1 MGWPPWPPLT
11 GATCPSLRRLEYCP
25 RPFRAHTRFSTVQN
39 IASHGCGQASVVDT
53 SYAQPQGKETAAG
66 KRKSRPLAWR
76 QGGEFPRIQADARG
90 HSPRPA
96 LNRNGVNGDR
106 SRHSDG
112 IPKPNTRSRK
122 RTALLP
128 GEGAGAEYVGAMM
141 CRDCPSSTGARCAR
155 PGSRSRDKKAPDDA
169 QGLVLSRLDENEC
182 ADCCCSSCARTDK
195 MMPILPGQGQGA
207 NLHLD
212 CDTADVR
219 DEKDQDFRP

>member
-1 MGWPPWPPLT
+1 MLR
-11 GATCPSLRRLEYCP
+11 GAARHSQACPQQCRGSCLSGPQSGQFIIRQPGHAGEFRTSRNVLAIFW
-25 RPFRAHTRFSTVQN
+25 RPGEA
-39 IASHGCGQASVVDT
+39 IG
-53 SYAQPQGKETAAG
+53 AG

-106 SRHSDG
+106 LRHSDG

-182 ADCCCSSCARTDK
+182 ADCCCSSSARADK
-195 MMPILPGQGQGA
+195 MMPILPG
-207 NLHLD
+207 
-212 CDTADVR
+212 
-219 DEKDQDFRP
+219 